1 MAYITFSDSDEIEH
15 LHNPHLFGRNN
26 PAADSSLN
34 NELISRNHASIEW
47 LDGEW
52 LIQDFSR
59 NGTWVN
65 GKQLRQHTPK
75 KLNLDD
81 TVQLGNDDSSGV
93 SFKVCQLEKPQ
104 DLIYRPYP
112 TLQIIPID
120 KNNLIPNATS
130 PDFGLFYCQD
140 KNGWFT
146 QEFNAESKPIKE
158 LETGPHYHG
167 NEILCAGNRW
177 KLFLLNHDK
186 STPAK
191 KTNTMPHINDVEF
204 QVAFN
209 RTEDN
214 IRLAL
219 ITKDTELKLEQ
230 QSYNKLVAQLI
241 NLQQQS
247 SDGWVTFQDLSK
259 AANKNQTSINLQ
271 LFLLKRDISSHLK
284 NHKGVS
290 KLINLK
296 QNSLRLGI
304 NNYSIYRNGKLDQ
317 TSDFHL

>member
-1 MAYITFSDSDEIEH
+1 MAYITFSNSDKIEH

-26 PAADSSLN
+26 AAADSSLN

-47 LDGEW
+47 QDGEW

-65 GKQLRQHTPK
+65 GRQLQQHTPQ
-75 KLNLDD
+75 KLDLND
-81 TVQLGNDDSSGV
+81 TVKLGNDDGSGV
-93 SFKVCQLEKPQ
+93 SFKVNQLEKPQ
-104 DLIYRPYP
+104 NLIYRPYP
-112 TLQIIPID
+112 TLQIIPI
-120 KNNLIPNATS
+120 NSSNLIPNASS
-130 PDFGLFYCQD
+130 PDFGLYYCLD
-140 KNGWFT
+140 RNGWFS
-146 QEFNAESKPIKE
+146 QEFNAENKSIKE
-158 LETGPHYHG
+158 LETGPHSHG
-167 NEILCAGNRW
+167 SEILCAGNRW
-177 KLFLLNHDK
+177 NLFLLNNDK

-191 KTNTMPHINDVEF
+191 KTDAMPHINDVEF

-209 RTEDN
+209 RAEDN
-214 IRLAL
+214 IRLTL
-219 ITKDTELKLEQ
+219 ITKDAELNLEQ
-230 QSYNKLVAQLI
+230 QSYNTLIAQLI

-247 SDGWVTFQDLSK
+247 PDGWVSFEDLSK
-259 AANKNQTSINLQ
+259 ATKKNQANINLQ
-271 LFLLKRDISSHLK
+271 LFLLKRDVSSQLK
-284 NHKGVS
+284 NYKGLL